1 VAFDDCGLLESESRS
16 RNVGTD
22 ERYIEFGNIGGG
34 IRRPGLRPGNGCT
47 RGVGGAGGVGVA
59 GGEGLSRVITLG
71 LMYPELDTELR
82 PILELLPPPL
92 PMELLTLVSVNT
104 NFK

>member
-1 VAFDDCGLLESESRS
+1 LESESRS

-47 RGVGGAGGVGVA
+47 GGTDGAGGGGVA

-71 LMYPELDTELR
+71 LMYPELDTELS
-82 PILELLPPPL
+82 PGFELLPPAL
-92 PMELLTLVSVNT
+92 PPELLTFASVYI
-104 NFK
+104 NFS

>member
-1 VAFDDCGLLESESRS
+1 MFDDCGLLESESRS

-71 LMYPELDTELR
+71 LMYPELDTEPRLA
-82 PILELLPPPL
+82 LELLPPTVP
-92 PMELLTLVSVNT
+92 PELLTLVSANI
-104 NFK
+104 NLK

>member
-1 VAFDDCGLLESESRS
+1 LESESRS

-34 IRRPGLRPGNGCT
+34 IRRPGLRPGSGCT
-47 RGVGGAGGVGVA
+47 GGAGGAGGVGVA

-71 LMYPELDTELR
+71 LMYPELDTELS
-82 PILELLPPPL
+82 PAFELLPPTL
-92 PMELLTLVSVNT
+92 PPELLTFVSMNI
-104 NFK
+104 NFN

>member
-1 VAFDDCGLLESESRS
+1 LESESRS

-47 RGVGGAGGVGVA
+47 SGADSAGGVGVA

-71 LMYPELDTELR
+71 LMYPELDTELS
-82 PILELLPPPL
+82 PTFELLPPVP
-92 PMELLTLVSVNT
+92 PPELLTPVSVNI